1 MTAIP
6 EAGVI
11 TVDDAPSISYVEWV
25 RQIVENVDS
34 QIEGIHNE
42 LYKASQG
49 DTGKVLAI
57 YNYLNEVRDKISL
70 ARATITEI
78 VDDPHELD
86 VVSFRYSGPGETLRK
101 INKLIETVRE
111 LELELKAGEFD
122 YYRTVAEMLTDVKE
136 QQAPFE
142 SYGALPHIIQITK
155 KIEAI
160 ETELKRQVQWSCRE
174 IGPLAAEDPD
184 APPPEPTF
192 DIESLNQICLI
203 VDVLGVNFRK
213 DLMGRF
219 SQIQL
224 IPYEK
229 FFKYGTQ
236 YCTLDHLERRCLW
249 FKKLLMTVDNR
260 VSCIFPPNY
269 RLSVHLFSEFV
280 RRTKQHLGDVLDEM
294 ERDESIDQ
302 TAHVAVLLKALK
314 GVLAFEAEMKASFA
328 VHLHSDD
335 DEEPVDSIDIHDS
348 IAEAFDPYL
357 GAYVQLE
364 RQNLETL
371 MTNLVKVEE
380 SGAVG
385 EEGPQKPTDAFVSSR
400 KMFEYI
406 KGSLKRCT
414 QFSTGLTYLSL
425 SKEFRVCLAHYA
437 NSLKCRCPSPVSMKD
452 GKVPIYDLQ
461 KDGELACCK
470 IVITAEYCIDT
481 IPPLEA
487 MMKKHIHPSYE
498 DQVNFSDQTDAFMD
512 LVSYTMSILCTGICE
527 RMDPAL
533 KDLKKINW
541 NNVDTVGDSSPYVK
555 GMLSVINGV
564 VPRIRSVISGIYYMN
579 FCTTLVGR
587 LFEVY
592 LATLHKLRR
601 VSKTGA
607 GQLLLDVSNI
617 KEFLHKMPTL
627 RTPEG
632 QTPVVISKTY
642 KAYVDKRAS
651 YVENILK
658 IVCTDDDKME
668 EMFAILL
675 PESDNSELEL
685 IQSMKSGKS
694 FIPLPN
700 ALDKVGDHIKDKLE
714 SNVVGRAAK
723 EAVGEV
729 KGAAKD
735 LGKGIKSAFGALF
748 GEDDESKQSSRRGE
762 PTSSAVKPK
771 KPSDGKTGSVTSLL
785 FG

>member
-1 MTAIP
+1 M
-6 EAGVI
+6 
-11 TVDDAPSISYVEWV
+11 VDNIDNQMSSLDE
-25 RQIVENVDS
+25 
-34 QIEGIHNE
+34 E
-42 LYKASQG
+42 LHVASQG
-49 DTGKVLAI
+49 DKGRILAI
-57 YNYLNEVRDKISL
+57 YNYLHDVREKVGL
-70 ARATITEI
+70 ARGVISEI
-78 VDDPHELD
+78 EADPHELD
-86 VVSFRYSGPGETLRK
+86 IATFRLNGPGETLRK

-111 LELELKAGEFD
+111 LEVELKAGEFD

-136 QQAPFE
+136 QQEPFHA
-142 SYGALPHIIQITK
+142 YGALPHIVQIAK

-184 APPPEPTF
+184 SPPPEPIF
-192 DIESLNQICLI
+192 EIESLNQICLI
-203 VDVLGVNFRK
+203 IDALGVDFRR
-213 DLMGRF
+213 DLMDRF

-229 FFKYGTQ
+229 FFKFGNQ
-236 YCTLDHLERRCLW
+236 FSTLEHLDRRCLW
-249 FKKLLMTVDNR
+249 FKKLLVTIDNR

-269 RLSVHLFSEFV
+269 RLPVHLFSEFV
-280 RRTKQHLGDVLDEM
+280 RRTKQHVGDLLDEM
-294 ERDESIDQ
+294 ENDESIDQ
-302 TAHVAVLLKALK
+302 NVHVATLLKALK
-314 GVLAFEAEMKASFA
+314 GMLAFEAEMKASFA
-328 VHLHSDD
+328 VHLQTDD
-335 DEEPVDSIDIHDS
+335 DNDDPIEIHDS

-371 MTNLVKVEE
+371 MTGLVRDEE
-380 SGAVG
+380 NGVVG

-400 KMFEYI
+400 KMFEFI

-437 NSLKCRCPSPVSMKD
+437 NSLKCRCPSPISMKD

-461 KDGELACCK
+461 KDGELSCCK

-498 DQVNFSDQTDAFMD
+498 DQVNFTDQTDAFMD
-512 LVSYTMSILCTGICE
+512 LVSYTMNILCTGICE
-527 RMDPAL
+527 RMDPSM

-541 NNVDTVGDSSPYVK
+541 SSVDMVGDSSHYVK

-579 FCTTLVGR
+579 FSTTLVGKT
-587 LFEVY
+587 FDVY

-607 GQLLLDVSNI
+607 GQLLLDLSNI

-632 QTPVVISKTY
+632 QTPVVISKTF

-651 YVENILK
+651 YIESILK

-675 PESDNSELEL
+675 PESDSSELEM

-735 LGKGIKSAFGALF
+735 LGKGIKNAFGALF
-748 GEDDESKQSSRRGE
+748 GDEEESKGGGAPSRRTGGDPSTVRKPE
-762 PTSSAVKPK
+762 VPSSAVKPK
-771 KPSDGKTGSVTSLL
+771 KASDGKGGVTSLL

>member
-6 EAGVI
+6 QAGAI
-11 TVDDAPSISYVEWV
+11 LVDDAPSITALDWI
-25 RQIVENVDS
+25 RQVVDNVDH
-34 QIEGIHNE
+34 QIEVVDSE
-42 LYKASQG
+42 LLIASQG
-49 DTGKVLAI
+49 DKGKLLAV
-57 YNYLNEVRDKISL
+57 YNYLHDVRQKVGL

-78 VDDPHELD
+78 VDDPQELD
-86 VVSFRYSGPGETLRK
+86 VVTFRLNGPGETLRK
-101 INKLIETVRE
+101 INRLIETVRE

-136 QQAPFE
+136 QHAPFQA
-142 SYGALPHIIQITK
+142 YGALPHIIQITK

-203 VDVLGVNFRK
+203 VDVLGYDFRK
-213 DLMGRF
+213 DLMDRF

-229 FFKYGTQ
+229 FFKDGTP
-236 YCTLDHLERRCLW
+236 YSSLEYLDRRCLW

-269 RLSVHLFSEFV
+269 RLSVHLFTEFV
-280 RRTKQHLGDVLDEM
+280 RRTKQHLGDVLEGM
-294 ERDESIDQ
+294 ERDEDIDQ

-314 GVLAFEAEMKASFA
+314 GVLAFEAEMKASFS

-335 DEEPVDSIDIHDS
+335 DDDDDDTIDIRDS
-348 IAEAFDPYL
+348 IAEAFDPFL

-371 MTNLVKVEE
+371 MTNLVRDEE
-380 SGAVG
+380 NGVVG

-452 GKVPIYDLQ
+452 GKVPVYDLQ

-487 MMKKHIHPSYE
+487 MMKKHVHPSYE

-512 LVSYTMSILCTGICE
+512 LVSYTMSILCTGICQ
-527 RMDPAL
+527 RMDPAM

-541 NNVDTVGDSSPYVK
+541 GSVDIVGDSSPYVK
-555 GMLSVINGV
+555 GMLTVINGV
-564 VPRIRSVISGIYYMN
+564 VPRIRSVISGIYFMN
-579 FCTTLVGR
+579 FCTTLVGKT
-587 LFEVY
+587 LDVY

-607 GQLLLDVSNI
+607 GQLLLDLSNI

-627 RTPEG
+627 RTPDG
-632 QTPVVISKTY
+632 QTPVVISKTF
-642 KAYVDKRAS
+642 KAYVDKRAA
-651 YVENILK
+651 YIENILK

-675 PESDNSELEL
+675 PDSDNSELES
-685 IQSMKSGKS
+685 IQNMKSGKS

-735 LGKGIKSAFGALF
+735 IGKGIKNAFGSLF
-748 GEDDESKQSSRRGE
+748 KEDEESKQGTTRKPDNS
-762 PTSSAVKPK
+762 SSAVKPK
-771 KPSDGKTGSVTSLL
+771 KPSDGKGTVTSLL

>member
-1 MTAIP
+1 MSSLD
-6 EAGVI
+6 E
-11 TVDDAPSISYVEWV
+11 EL
-25 RQIVENVDS
+25 NV
-34 QIEGIHNE
+34 
-42 LYKASQG
+42 ASQG
-49 DTGKVLAI
+49 DKGRILAI
-57 YNYLNEVRDKISL
+57 YNYLHDVREKVGL
-70 ARATITEI
+70 ARGVISEI
-78 VDDPHELD
+78 EADPHELD
-86 VVSFRYSGPGETLRK
+86 IATFRLNGPGETLRK

-111 LELELKAGEFD
+111 LEVELKAGEFD

-136 QQAPFE
+136 QQKPFHA
-142 SYGALPHIIQITK
+142 YGALPHIVQIAK

-184 APPPEPTF
+184 SPPPEPLF
-192 DIESLNQICLI
+192 EIESLNQICLI
-203 VDVLGVNFRK
+203 VDALGADFRR
-213 DLMGRF
+213 DLMDRF

-229 FFKYGTQ
+229 FFKFGNGNPLS
-236 YCTLDHLERRCLW
+236 TLDHLDRRCLW
-249 FKKLLMTVDNR
+249 FKKLLITIDNR

-269 RLSVHLFSEFV
+269 RLPVHLFSEFV
-280 RRTKQHLGDVLDEM
+280 RRTKQHVGDLLDEM
-294 ERDESIDQ
+294 EKDDALDRNV
-302 TAHVAVLLKALK
+302 HVATLLKALK
-314 GVLAFEAEMKASFA
+314 GMLAFEAEMKASFS
-328 VHLHSDD
+328 VHLQSDADDDDD
-335 DEEPVDSIDIHDS
+335 DEAGQGGPIEVHDS

-371 MTNLVKVEE
+371 MTGLVRDEE
-380 SGAVG
+380 SGVVG

-437 NSLKCRCPSPVSMKD
+437 NSLKCRCPSPVSMLMGKD
-452 GKVPIYDLQ
+452 GKVPVYDLQ
-461 KDGELACCK
+461 KDGELSCCK

-481 IPPLEA
+481 IPQLEA

-527 RMDPAL
+527 RMDASM
-533 KDLKKINW
+533 KDLKRVNW
-541 NNVDTVGDSSPYVK
+541 GSVDTVGDSSSYVK

-579 FCTTLVGR
+579 FCTTLVGKTMD
-587 LFEVY
+587 VY

-607 GQLLLDVSNI
+607 GQLLLDLSNI

-632 QTPVVISKTY
+632 QTAVVISKTF
-642 KAYVDKRAS
+642 KAYVDKRSS
-651 YVENILK
+651 YIESILK

-668 EMFAILL
+668 EMFALLL
-675 PESDNSELEL
+675 PESDSSELEM
-685 IQSMKSGKS
+685 IQGMKSGKS

-748 GEDDESKQSSRRGE
+748 GEEEESKGGLGLPSMASRGGGG
-762 PTSSAVKPK
+762 SGSGSGSAVKPPPPK
-771 KPSDGKTGSVTSLL
+771 KSSNAHEGKGSGGGMSSLL